1 MKAASGQTKRG
12 IGLGRLLVILTVAA
26 IVGGAYA
33 IETNWNGVVAATL
46 RADGSTNTWTEADLR
61 DALGLLNRKYWRD
74 MESQEGRRKW
84 HGVPSHHYVTNAAD
98 RTVERIE
105 IYPDGYTNVVRGTKR
120 KLRTPEEE
128 AAWML
133 ERKQRREQ
141 LRVSRIEALRAK
153 IAELE
158 AVLATST
165 NDLERARATIDLYS
179 ARRQLERAEAA
190 QTNIVTVTVTP

>member
-1 MKAASGQTKRG
+1 MKK
-12 IGLGRLLVILTVAA
+12 IIILTVAA

-46 RADGSTNTWTEADLR
+46 RADGSTNTWTQTDLM

-84 HGVPSHHYVTNAAD
+84 HGTPRHRYVTNATE
-98 RTVERIE
+98 RTVQRIE
-105 IYPDGYTNVVRGTKR
+105 IYPDGFTNVVRGTKR

-128 AAWML
+128 AAYML
-133 ERKQRREQ
+133 ERRQRREQ
-141 LRVSRIEALRAK
+141 LRVSRIDLLRAK

-165 NDLERARATIDLYS
+165 NDLERARATIDLYN

-190 QTNIVTVTVTP
+190 QTNVVTVVIQQGT

>member
-1 MKAASGQTKRG
+1 MNKLIALSITAVLCIGIHAAES
-12 IGLGRLLVILTVAA
+12 II
-26 IVGGAYA
+26 
-33 IETNWNGVVAATL
+33 AATL
-46 RADGSTNTWTEADLR
+46 RSDGSTNTWTQADLQ

-74 MESQEGRRKW
+74 MESRDGRRMW
-84 HGVPSHHYVTNAAD
+84 HGTPRHHYVTNAAE

>member
-1 MKAASGQTKRG
+1 MKK
-12 IGLGRLLVILTVAA
+12 IIILAVAA

-84 HGVPSHHYVTNAAD
+84 HGVPSHHYVTNAAE
-98 RTVERIE
+98 RTVQRIE
-105 IYPDGYTNVVRGTKR
+105 IYPDGFTNVVKGTKR

-133 ERKQRREQ
+133 ERRNRRER
-141 LRVSRIEALRAK
+141 LRATMIETLRAK

-158 AVLATST
+158 AVLQTST

>member
-1 MKAASGQTKRG
+1 MNKLIALSITAVLCIG
-12 IGLGRLLVILTVAA
+12 IHADESI
-26 IVGGAYA
+26 I
-33 IETNWNGVVAATL
+33 AATL
-46 RADGSTNTWTEADLR
+46 RSDGSTNTWTQADLQ

-74 MESQEGRRKW
+74 MESRDGRRMW
-84 HGVPSHHYVTNAAD
+84 HGTPRHHYVTNAAES
-98 RTVERIE
+98 TVERIE

-158 AVLATST
+158 TVLATST
-165 NDLERARATIDLYS
+165 NDLERARSTIDLYS

>member
-1 MKAASGQTKRG
+1 MK
-12 IGLGRLLVILTVAA
+12 RLLVLTAA
-26 IVGGAYA
+26 VSLCMAIQAQGGYGDFIVR
-33 IETNWNGVVAATL
+33 TL
-46 RADGSTNTWTEADLR
+46 RADGSTNTWTEADLQ

-84 HGVPSHHYVTNAAD
+84 HGIPTHHYVTNAAE

-105 IYPDGYTNVVRGTKR
+105 IYPDGFTNVVKGTKR

-133 ERKQRREQ
+133 ERRNRREQ
-141 LRVSRIEALRAK
+141 ARVSRIETLRAK

-158 AVLATST
+158 AMLQTST
-165 NDLERARATIDLYS
+165 DNLQRARATIDLYN

>member
-1 MKAASGQTKRG
+1 MKK
-12 IGLGRLLVILTVAA
+12 IIILAVAA

-74 MESQEGRRKW
+74 MESRDGRRKW
-84 HGVPSHHYVTNAAD
+84 HGVPTHHYVTNAAE

-105 IYPDGYTNVVRGTKR
+105 IYPDGFTNVVRGTKR

-133 ERKQRREQ
+133 ERRNRREQ
-141 LRVSRIEALRAK
+141 LRASRIETLRAK

-158 AVLATST
+158 AVLQTST
-165 NDLERARATIDLYS
+165 NDLERARATIDLYA
-179 ARRQLERAEAA
+179 ARRNLERAEAA
-190 QTNIVTVTVTP
+190 QTNVVTVTVSPQ

>member
-1 MKAASGQTKRG
+1 MKKLILWTAAA
-12 IGLGRLLVILTVAA
+12 LV
-26 IVGGAYA
+26 VGAFA
-33 IETNWNGVVAATL
+33 VETNWNAVVAATL
-46 RADGSTNTWTEADLR
+46 RSDGSTNTWTQADLQ

-84 HGVPSHHYVTNAAD
+84 HGTPRHHYVTNAAE
-98 RTVERIE
+98 RTVERVE

-133 ERKQRREQ
+133 ERRQRREQ

-158 AVLATST
+158 SVLATST
-165 NDLERARATIDLYS
+165 NDLERARATIGLYQ
-179 ARRQLERAEAA
+179 ARRNLQRAEAA
-190 QTNIVTVTVTP
+190 QTNVVTVVIQPGA

>member
-1 MKAASGQTKRG
+1 MKKIIIIA
-12 IGLGRLLVILTVAA
+12 VAA
-26 IVGGAYA
+26 IVGVAYA

-74 MESQEGRRKW
+74 MESQDGRRKW
-84 HGVPSHHYVTNAAD
+84 HGVPTHHYVTNAAE

-105 IYPDGYTNVVRGTKR
+105 IYPDGYTNVVKGTKR

-133 ERKQRREQ
+133 ERRHRREQ
-141 LRVSRIEALRAK
+141 MRVSRIETLRAK

-158 AVLATST
+158 AVLATAT
-165 NDLERARATIDLYS
+165 DDLERARATIDLYN